1 MTEDMRQRAGLPK
14 NVRALG
20 VVSLFM
26 DMSSEMIYPL
36 MPLFLSTVLHAS
48 KISIGLIEGV
58 AESTASLVKVFSG
71 IMSDRLGKRKS
82 IIFWGYGVSV
92 FSRPILALAS
102 SWPMVLGYRFTDRFG
117 KGVRTPPR
125 DAIIADSTDTRI
137 LGKAFGFH
145 RAMDTIGA
153 VIGPAIASLIL
164 VLYPE
169 RLRWVFW
176 ISIIP
181 GMLALLSIAV
191 FVTDPKGPEKQ
202 GPIRIFDLRGLNHD
216 FKVFLTIV
224 TIFTLGKTSEAFLVL
239 RARDAGVSIAMIPL
253 MYLCFNLVSAAC
265 AMPAGMIADRLGK
278 KRTIIAGYL
287 VCAAVFVGFAGA
299 TRPIHAWMLFLGYG
313 IFVALNDGVQ
323 RAYVATLVRPD
334 ATATGYGIY
343 HGVVGLAALPSGIIG
358 GMLWQ
363 YSGASTLFYYGA
375 GMSLLASLLFI
386 GAHACPRKGVAP
398 SPGKAV

>member
-1 MTEDMRQRAGLPK
+1 MTGYMRQRRGLPK

-20 VVSLFM
+20 LVSLFM

-125 DAIIADSTDTRI
+125 DAIIADSTDYRI

-145 RAMDTIGA
+145 RAMDTMGA
-153 VIGPAIASLIL
+153 VIGPAIAALIL
-164 VLYPE
+164 ALYPGQ
-169 RLRWVFW
+169 LRWVFW

-191 FVTDPKGPEKQ
+191 FVTDPKGPAK
-202 GPIRIFDLRGLNHD
+202 PRPAKIFDLRGLNHD
-216 FKVFLTIV
+216 FKVFLAIV

-239 RARDAGVSIAMIPL
+239 RAQDVGVSIGMIPL
-253 MYLCFNLVSAAC
+253 IYLCFNLVSAAC

-278 KRTIIAGYL
+278 KKTIIAGYL
-287 VCAAVFVGFAGA
+287 VCAAVFAGFAGA
-299 TRPIHAWMLFLGYG
+299 TRPIDVWMLFLGYG
-313 IFVALNDGVQ
+313 SICRLERRRAAGLRRNPRTARRNRYGVRHLPWGCRPCSAPLRHYRRHALAVFRRIDALLL
-323 RAYVATLVRPD
+323 RCRYVAS
-334 ATATGYGIY
+334 II
-343 HGVVGLAALPSGIIG
+343 AAIK
-358 GMLWQ
+358 
-363 YSGASTLFYYGA
+363 GA
-375 GMSLLASLLFI
+375 
-386 GAHACPRKGVAP
+386 RVAP